1 MVSNRWKMRI
11 TEKNEGFKMTE
22 KTKKNPAELRKIE
35 IGGLLANF
43 GK

>member
-22 KTKKNPAELRKIE
+22 KAKKIPPSFERIE